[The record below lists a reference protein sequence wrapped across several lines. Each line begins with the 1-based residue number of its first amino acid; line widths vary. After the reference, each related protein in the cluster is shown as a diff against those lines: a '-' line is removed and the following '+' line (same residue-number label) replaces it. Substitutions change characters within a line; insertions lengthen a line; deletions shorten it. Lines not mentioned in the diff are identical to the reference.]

1 MFNTFKEEIFMKKVL
16 AIVLVLVMVIGLAA
30 CGNGG
35 NTTPA
40 NNGNEAKSEIAGTYK
55 IKVWCPDAAVEL
67 TKKQIDDFNKT
78 NTLGIVIEPTVE
90 AVGEGTA
97 ADSMVQ
103 DVEAGGDLFFFAQD
117 QLARLIN
124 AAAVSQLGKA
134 AAEKVKAEND
144 GDSLIA
150 ISAGDAYY
158 AYPLTS
164 DNGYFMY
171 YDKSV
176 ISDEDAKS
184 LEKIVAACEAAG
196 KNFVMNLN
204 NSGWYTPAF
213 FFGTG
218 CVSEW
223 TIDADGKFTAV
234 NDDFNS
240 DKGLAAAKAM
250 NFLENSKCH
259 VQDSN
264 VSAFSSGAAAV
275 VSGTWDYN
283 TAKGILKDNL
293 GIAKL
298 PTFTVDGQTY
308 QMGSFKGCKLLGVKP
323 QSDAK
328 KAAAINQLAQFLTSE
343 EVQLERCKEL
353 AWGPANKNAQNSDL
367 VKNSPQLIAVY
378 DQAQYAHMQGNISGA
393 WWGLA
398 NALADNIKNAKNDDE
413 LKAALAT
420 YDTEVH
426 SLVGL
431 DGFIFVGAWNGWDN
445 ADSKLKMEEAGGVY
459 TITIDVPQSDYMG
472 GRIVSAGNWDTDK
485 GLAQV
490 KEGKDLLSEDGG
502 NDNNMVFLKPGNYTV
517 TFNESTGE
525 INVKAN

>member
-1 MFNTFKEEIFMKKVL
+1 MKKVL

-40 NNGNEAKSEIAGTYK
+40 NNGNESKSEIAGTYK

-184 LEKIVAACEAAG
+184 LEKI
-196 KNFVMNLN
+196 
-204 NSGWYTPAF
+204 
-213 FFGTG
+213 
-218 CVSEW
+218 
-223 TIDADGKFTAV
+223 
-234 NDDFNS
+234 
-240 DKGLAAAKAM
+240 
-250 NFLENSKCH
+250 
-259 VQDSN
+259 
-264 VSAFSSGAAAV
+264 
-275 VSGTWDYN
+275 
-283 TAKGILKDNL
+283 
-293 GIAKL
+293 
-298 PTFTVDGQTY
+298 
-308 QMGSFKGCKLLGVKP
+308 
-323 QSDAK
+323 
-328 KAAAINQLAQFLTSE
+328 
-343 EVQLERCKEL
+343 
-353 AWGPANKNAQNSDL
+353 
-367 VKNSPQLIAVY
+367 
-378 DQAQYAHMQGNISGA
+378 
-393 WWGLA
+393 
-398 NALADNIKNAKNDDE
+398 
-413 LKAALAT
+413 
-420 YDTEVH
+420 
-426 SLVGL
+426 
-431 DGFIFVGAWNGWDN
+431 
-445 ADSKLKMEEAGGVY
+445 
-459 TITIDVPQSDYMG
+459 
-472 GRIVSAGNWDTDK
+472 
-485 GLAQV
+485 
-490 KEGKDLLSEDGG
+490 
-502 NDNNMVFLKPGNYTV
+502 
-517 TFNESTGE
+517 
-525 INVKAN
+525 

>member
-1 MFNTFKEEIFMKKVL
+1 MKKVL
-16 AIVLVLVMVIGLAA
+16 ALVLAFVMVFCLAA
-30 CGNGG
+30 CGGGG

-40 NNGNEAKSEIAGTYK
+40 NNANAPKSEIEGTYK
-55 IKVWCPDAAVEL
+55 IKVWCPDAAVDL
-67 TKKQIDDFNKT
+67 TKKQIDDFNKS
-78 NTLGIVIEPTVE
+78 NTLGIVIEATVE

-134 AAEKVKAEND
+134 AAEKVKTESVEDA
-144 GDSLIA
+144 LIA
-150 ISAGDAYY
+150 ITAGDGYF

-164 DNGYFMY
+164 DNGYFLY

-184 LEKIVAACEAAG
+184 LEKIVADCEAAG

-213 FFGTG
+213 FFATG

-223 TIDADGKFTAV
+223 TADADGKFTAV

-240 DKGLAAAKAM
+240 DKGLIAAKAM

-298 PTFTVDGQTY
+298 PTFTVNGQTY

-343 EVQLERCKEL
+343 EAQLERCKEL
-353 AWGPANKNAQNSDL
+353 AWGPANKNAQKSDL

-398 NALADNIKNAKNDDE
+398 NALADNIKNAKSDE
-413 LKAALAT
+413 DLKAALAT
-420 YDTEVH
+420 YDADVH

-431 DGFIFVGAWNGWDN
+431 DGFIFVGAWNSWDN
-445 ADSKLKMEEAGGVY
+445 ADNKMKMEEKGGVY
-459 TITIDVPQSDYMG
+459 TITLDVPQSDYMG

-490 KEGKDLLSEDGG
+490 TEGKDLLNPDGG
-502 NDNNMVFLKPGNYTV
+502 GDNNMIFLKPGNYTI
-517 TFNESTGE
+517 TFNESTGA
-525 INVKAN
+525 ITVKAN

>member
-1 MFNTFKEEIFMKKVL
+1 
-16 AIVLVLVMVIGLAA
+16 
-30 CGNGG
+30 
-35 NTTPA
+35 
-40 NNGNEAKSEIAGTYK
+40 
-55 IKVWCPDAAVEL
+55 
-67 TKKQIDDFNKT
+67 
-78 NTLGIVIEPTVE
+78 
-90 AVGEGTA
+90 
-97 ADSMVQ
+97 
-103 DVEAGGDLFFFAQD
+103 
-117 QLARLIN
+117 
-124 AAAVSQLGKA
+124 
-134 AAEKVKAEND
+134 
-144 GDSLIA
+144 
-150 ISAGDAYY
+150 
-158 AYPLTS
+158 
-164 DNGYFMY
+164 
-171 YDKSV
+171 
-176 ISDEDAKS
+176 
-184 LEKIVAACEAAG
+184 
-196 KNFVMNLN
+196 MNLN

-223 TIDADGKFTAV
+223 TIDADGKFTSV

-240 DKGLAAAKAM
+240 DKGFAAAKAM
-250 NFLENSKCH
+250 QFLETSKCH

-420 YDTEVH
+420 
-426 SLVGL
+426 
-431 DGFIFVGAWNGWDN
+431 
-445 ADSKLKMEEAGGVY
+445 
-459 TITIDVPQSDYMG
+459 
-472 GRIVSAGNWDTDK
+472 
-485 GLAQV
+485 
-490 KEGKDLLSEDGG
+490 
-502 NDNNMVFLKPGNYTV
+502 
-517 TFNESTGE
+517 
-525 INVKAN
+525 